1 MRHTI
6 REREVQF
13 EETTLPKGL
22 LLPRHAAIPDL
33 HIKIIRAGILDG
45 FGGESE
51 RMVLSPLLSVLIY

>member
-22 LLPRHAAIPDL
+22 LLPRYATVPNL
-33 HIKIIRAGILDG
+33 HIKIIRSGVFDG
-45 FGGESE
+45 FGGEPE
-51 RMVLSPLLSVLIY
+51 RMVLSPLLSDLVH